1 MGSTERP
8 FAGKTA
14 LVTGSS
20 RGLGRVIAGHLAR
33 LGADVAVHGT
43 SPHSSRAFDEAESL
57 AAVAEAI
64 GAETGA
70 RVLAVH
76 GDLTDEAEVRRI
88 VAEVRG
94 AFGRID
100 MLVNN
105 AGGDIGAQG
114 TSGPQGGKP
123 QPNDAIFIPV
133 ADVKAVLDRNL
144 LSCILMCRE
153 VAPEMIERRSGHIV
167 NVSSVAAFIGREE
180 GAIYCVAKAGV
191 AHYTRCL
198 AAQLRKYNVRVNAV
212 APGPIITPR
221 FVASRPL
228 DDSKMVE
235 DGTLDRYGRPQE
247 VANVVAFLLSEGVSY
262 VTGQIVRTDGGIQLW
277 PA

>member
-123 QPNDAIFIPV
+123 QPNDAI
-133 ADVKAVLDRNL
+133 
-144 LSCILMCRE
+144 
-153 VAPEMIERRSGHIV
+153 V